1 LQKGLKNL
9 GFSLASQVKAMAKTD
24 GPRPPATLDAVAMLR
39 VAMQDQA
46 AFPLEA
52 SILHGKADPQFFAS
66 QVVPYTT
73 LTFKLALWTNQRPNI
88 RVGSRP
94 WIIFS
99 INI

>member
-9 GFSLASQVKAMAKTD
+9 GFSLALQVKAMAKTD

-66 QVVPYTT
+66 QVAPVHNIDFQTR
-73 LTFKLALWTNQRPNI
+73 LATD
-88 RVGSRP
+88 GSQH
-94 WIIFS
+94 
-99 INI
+99 